1 MAADVFGSTKKLSG
15 AIRGASIKL
24 TIANQDVVQAAAL
37 VQSVQMQY
45 SRQVSRLFE
54 LGSENMYY
62 NIGNSEGQGAIQ
74 TIVGPSTTVSAALKS
89 LGDPCQAVNN
99 VVQFS
104 GSSNVCGA
112 GSGGAGSL
120 TVTALGALLQ
130 STSVQIN
137 AQDFLMQSGGQ
148 FMFARLEM

>member
-24 TIANQDVVQAAAL
+24 TIANQDVVRAAAL

-45 SRQVSRLFE
+45 SRQVSRLYE

-74 TIVGPSTTVSAALKS
+74 TIVGPASTVSSALKA
-89 LGDPCQAVNN
+89 LADPCQAVSN
-99 VVQFS
+99 VVKFS
-104 GSSNVCGA
+104 GGNNSCE
-112 GSGGAGSL
+112 GSGATGIA
-120 TVTALGALLQ
+120 VTAIGALLAN
-130 STSVQIN
+130 TSVQIN